1 MPNVVWLTLLLSTL
15 VTAVGVILLRTQA
28 DRLHL
33 VDLPGG
39 HKRHQGAVPVIGG
52 LAMFIGV
59 VVSLSI
65 LPGALAATPVLMF
78 GCLAF
83 VLMGAYDDAHH
94 LSPRV
99 RLLAQVVV
107 AALIVYF
114 SPHNVR
120 LETLG
125 NFLGLG
131 EVRLGLM
138 SEPFTVFV
146 IVAAVNAFNM
156 LDGLDGLA
164 GGVSFAAGA
173 ALLAVSGSGIPLSL
187 IPVLAALVG
196 ATFAFL
202 CFNAPALIN
211 RPMRTFMGDAG
222 STLIGLILATVLVA
236 ACQGQARLLSPV
248 NAIWCLFLPATEVI
262 QSTLR
267 RLLAGRSP
275 FAPDRG
281 HLHHQLRAAGL
292 PVQGIFL
299 LVTATSL
306 VGCVVGV
313 LFERTAVPDVV
324 SFAILLAA
332 SATYMGV
339 IRVLVL
345 RVHARLVLEEQD
357 SVLADGIGDVPHVSG
372 VEGLDR
378 KHYYTASVRLT
389 TLSNPNAMS
398 RPRFITPEFGPPDV
412 EPASDADVA

>member
-1 MPNVVWLTLLLSTL
+1 MPNFVWLTLLLST
-15 VTAVGVILLRTQA
+15 VMTALAVVLLRTQA
-28 DRLHL
+28 ERLHL
-33 VDLPGG
+33 VDRPGG
-39 HKRHQGAVPVIGG
+39 HKRHHGAVPVIGG
-52 LAMFIGV
+52 LAMFFGV
-59 VVSLSI
+59 ACAMSV
-65 LPGALAATPVLMF
+65 LPGALAGTPALLI
-78 GCLAF
+78 GCFAF
-83 VLMGAYDDAHH
+83 VLMGAYDDARH
-94 LSPRV
+94 LWPRV
-99 RLLAQVVV
+99 RLLGHVVV
-107 AALIVYF
+107 ASLIVYF

-125 NFLGLG
+125 NFLGFG
-131 EVRLGLM
+131 EVRLGVL

-164 GGVSFAAGA
+164 GGVALATGA
-173 ALLAVSGSGIPLSL
+173 ALLFVSGSGIPSALV
-187 IPVLAALVG
+187 PVLAALVG
-196 ATFAFL
+196 ATCAFL

-236 ACQGQARLLSPV
+236 ACQGGGRLLSPV
-248 NAIWCLFLPATEVI
+248 NAMWCLFLPATEVI
-262 QSTLR
+262 QSTVR
-267 RLLAGRSP
+267 RVLAGRSP

-306 VGCVVGV
+306 IGCAVGV
-313 LFERTAVPDVV
+313 LFERAAVPDVV
-324 SFAILLAA
+324 SFAVLLAA

-345 RVHARLVLEEQD
+345 RVHSRLVLEEQD

-372 VEGLDR
+372 VDGLDR
-378 KHYYTASVRLT
+378 KHYHTANGRLT
-389 TLSNPNAMS
+389 TLTNPNGAT
-398 RPRFITPEFGPPDV
+398 RPRVITPEFGPPDV
-412 EPASDADVA
+412 EPVSDADVA